1 MQASLS
7 VHQHAKV
14 TACREADCEREPCM
28 ETCARHAPACVILS
42 GSSHLVNIFWWHRR
56 VVHSGQYAVQ
66 IKLVHLNNTGPDLL
80 PLKTSRLFFDKIYQK
95 LDKREK
101 LAIWEEGKCVEEL
114 KRPIVVNQSETFHHY
129 CEEFWFKTS
138 VDIVLNM
145 TAVIPAIDNLFEN
158 YFPSLQLDDQALPVR
173 ASGHRGT
180 SKISQG
186 QDGSENTQVS
196 HPHVLHHRQKGF
208 GTQLEP

>member
-1 MQASLS
+1 MY
-7 VHQHAKV
+7 
-14 TACREADCEREPCM
+14 
-28 ETCARHAPACVILS
+28 
-42 GSSHLVNIFWWHRR
+42 
-56 VVHSGQYAVQ
+56 SGQYAMQ

-80 PLKTSRLFFDKIYQK
+80 PLKTSRLFFDKIYQM

-114 KRPIVVNQSETFHHY
+114 KRPIVVNESETFHHY

-145 TAVIPAIDNLFEN
+145 TAVIPAIDDLFEN
-158 YFPSLQLDDQALPVR
+158 YFASLQLDDQALPVR

-180 SKISQG
+180 SKMPQG
-186 QDGSENTQVS
+186 QDDSADTQVS
-196 HPHVLHHRQKGF
+196 HPHVLHHRKRGF